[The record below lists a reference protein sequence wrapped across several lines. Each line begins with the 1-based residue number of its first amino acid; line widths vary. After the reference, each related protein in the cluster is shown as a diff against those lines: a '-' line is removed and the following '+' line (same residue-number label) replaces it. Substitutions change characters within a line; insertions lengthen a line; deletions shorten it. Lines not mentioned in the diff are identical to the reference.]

1 MGSRSRSRPAIGGQ
15 WFAAIGAAVTI
26 YLGYQ
31 MLTAIKAN
39 RSWTTVGFALVGLPV
54 VGWWLERDVEGGL
67 HWSFWAL
74 TATAMLFVL
83 YVMREEKTSTE
94 IESVEVLEVSA

>member
-1 MGSRSRSRPAIGGQ
+1 NRNWST
-15 WFAAIGAAVTI
+15 AV
-26 YLGYQ
+26 
-31 MLTAIKAN
+31 
-39 RSWTTVGFALVGLPV
+39 FALVGLPV

-74 TATAMLFVL
+74 TTVAMLFVL
-83 YVMREEKTSTE
+83 YVMQTEKTSTD